1 MLNQEEYNAFK
12 ARLESVENSEFR
24 RKYNDNCKLEF
35 HIRRIEDYVKYHNAP
50 NPPALIELMEL
61 DYSVSLREV
70 MKLMDKQGWN

>member
-24 RKYNDNCKLEF
+24 REYTDDRKLEF
-35 HIRRIEDYVKYHNAP
+35 HIKRIEDYVKYHNDP
-50 NPPALIELMEL
+50 NPPALIDLMEL
-61 DYSVSLREV
+61 DYSVSLCEV